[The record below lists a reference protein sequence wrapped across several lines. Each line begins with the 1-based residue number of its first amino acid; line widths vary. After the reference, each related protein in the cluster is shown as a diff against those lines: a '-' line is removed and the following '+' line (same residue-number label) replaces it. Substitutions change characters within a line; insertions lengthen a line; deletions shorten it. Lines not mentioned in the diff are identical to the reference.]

1 MALTNLPE
9 RSQDNR
15 PFLQAGPDELT
26 DLLER
31 IANEFHDHVRPKDRD
46 LDQTIQH
53 LAIRSWDTQQVTD
66 PSFRKE
72 AAYALERFEK
82 LAGPTE
88 APDGLRQELST
99 FALERRLDN
108 ILTKAETIAD
118 PSLLPGIR
126 ARVEEIAEQL
136 KENVPDAR
144 IRTDALEIQID
155 RLAPSAQERPEARN
169 ANGLALSDTQA
180 AGTGQSAGD
189 EALNSLDAKLAARGT
204 APTEA
209 QADAPSSGSDRP
221 AIDESPAATRE
232 ATAGAA
238 APQPEPSSSNHAEE
252 TAANGEAL
260 SPLDA
265 KLAALGHDPDAEA
278 TRSPSAGG
286 TEAPDAA
293 SRTDAPA
300 SSAEHKDNNP
310 SDAARDPVA
319 AEIPSPPRQTH
330 QLHTTR
336 PGRHRKRRRGPPKQ
350 ICRDVVQKLES
361 KLPDIDAKD
370 ADLGDAVRNYV
381 EQAKTKTVFDD
392 DFVRKLAYAIQ
403 DARRLRINIEVSEPL
418 QEEFYQRETSID
430 GLNDKTLSQF
440 LLDTPKIK
448 NQAIVES
455 IRAAADYAA
464 TNPNNLTYASES
476 VKLIKAQIQSAETEQ
491 TATNQPTSTLPTTT
505 RVAETNNAS
514 SAAQSQPDQSKNQQQ
529 ETNKNWVDG
538 PVAYQKTVEGQVAAA
553 LHSQQPR
560 PSMSDVPP
568 SDIFRK
574 LDTYKAR
581 KDIEAAVSAG
591 QEALDATHAF
601 TKGPGAA
608 ILARIDD
615 AAKADPGG
623 LSAVHAGMKAGGSY
637 AVLRKDFNDALT
649 TQKDFAES
657 YDRAGAAVAK
667 YSALRETSAPSL
679 ATHPD
684 PTGATKKFDEL
695 DTKLVENAALSQAK
709 TMGRTP
715 LRNGRAKPPQPSQKS
730 STKSEQPSTA
740 IHHPAPVLRR
750 APDPASPG
758 ARKKSS
764 SRLIIQR
771 ARHAK
776 PPLHLSGFEPSDS
789 PHFRLWPR
797 TRRTR
802 RRPALALISAGPHS
816 TQAAIGPRP

>member
-31 IANEFHDHVRPKDRD
+31 IANESHDHVRPKDRD

-136 KENVPDAR
+136 KESVPDAR

-180 AGTGQSAGD
+180 PGTGQSAGD
-189 EALNSLDAKLAARGT
+189 EALDSLDAKLAARGT

-286 TEAPDAA
+286 TEAPDTA

-319 AEIPSPPRQTH
+319 ADVPPPREANAAASTEH
-330 QLHTTR
+330 APAATVNDAE
-336 PGRHRKRRRGPPKQ
+336 GRRNNL
-350 ICRDVVQKLES
+350 RDVVKTLEK

-370 ADLGDAVRNYV
+370 ADLGDAVRSYV
-381 EQAKTKTVFDD
+381 EVAKTKTVFDD

-403 DARRLRINIEVSEPL
+403 DARRLGINIEVNEPL

-464 TNPNNLTYASES
+464 TNPNKLTYASES

-514 SAAQSQPDQSKNQQQ
+514 PASQSQPDQSGNQQQ
-529 ETNKNWVDG
+529 PATKNWVDG
-538 PVAYQKTVEGQVAAA
+538 RVAYQKTVDGQVADA
-553 LHSQQPR
+553 LRSQQPR
-560 PSMSDVPP
+560 PSMSDVPQ
-568 SDIFRK
+568 SDVFRK

-601 TKGPGAA
+601 SNGPGAS

-615 AAKADPGG
+615 AAKTDPGG

-637 AVLRKDFNDALT
+637 AGLRKDFNDALS
-649 TQKDFAES
+649 TQKDFAKS

-679 ATHPD
+679 ANHPD
-684 PTGATKKFDEL
+684 ATAAAKKFDEL
-695 DTKLVENAALSQAK
+695 DTKLVENAALVPGKNDGA
-709 TMGRTP
+709 
-715 LRNGRAKPPQPSQKS
+715 N
-730 STKSEQPSTA
+730 A
-740 IHHPAPVLRR
+740 IEEW
-750 APDPASPG
+750 
-758 ARKKSS
+758 ARKAAAAFARVIDKV
-764 SRLIIQR
+764 R
-771 ARHAK
+771 AAFHRD
-776 PPLHLSGFEPSDS
+776 PS
-789 PHFRLWPR
+789 P
-797 TRRTR
+797 
-802 RRPALALISAGPHS
+802 SAGPS
-816 TQAAIGPRP
+816 PSP